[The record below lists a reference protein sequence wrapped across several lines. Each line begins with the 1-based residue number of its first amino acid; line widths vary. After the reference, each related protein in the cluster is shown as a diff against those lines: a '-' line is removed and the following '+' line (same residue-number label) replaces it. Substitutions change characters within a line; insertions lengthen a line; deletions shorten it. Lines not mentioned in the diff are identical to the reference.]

1 MVDIY
6 EVDVSTEAKEMMV
19 DIYEYLSD
27 NVSEITAHD
36 VVMGIADA
44 IESLEKFPTGSPI
57 QHNIS
62 SEQRTFRFL
71 LKWKYK
77 IIFYVDED
85 AKVVRVVAVGHSSQ
99 NPDNLKSIIK

>member
-6 EVDVSTEAKEMMV
+6 GVDVSTEAKEMIV
-19 DIYEYLSD
+19 EIYEYLSD
-27 NVSEITAHD
+27 NVSETTAQH
-36 VVMGIADA
+36 VAMGIANA
-44 IESLEKFPTGSPI
+44 IESLEKMPTGLPI

-99 NPDNLKSIIK
+99 NPDRLKGIIE